1 MKNLTIL
8 IAALVLTFAETYSA
22 DYTLNTDLNDFSPF
36 VSLSEIESDFSNTS
50 VSNVVNE
57 VISEN
62 SVDNDKVL
70 IEEASEEAD
79 EEKTDELFDSSAG
92 AMGLGIF

>member
-22 DYTLNTDLNDFSPF
+22 DYTLNTDLNDFGSF

-62 SVDNDKVL
+62 SAENDEVL
-70 IEEASEEAD
+70 VEEANEETNK
-79 EEKTDELFDSSAG
+79 EKTEELFDSSAG

>member
-8 IAALVLTFAETYSA
+8 IAALVLTFTETYSA
-22 DYTLNTDLNDFSPF
+22 DYTLNTDLNDVGPF

-57 VISEN
+57 VILEN
-62 SVDNDKVL
+62 SADNDKMLV
-70 IEEASEEAD
+70 EEINDETD
-79 EEKTDELFDSSAG
+79 EENSNELFDSSAG